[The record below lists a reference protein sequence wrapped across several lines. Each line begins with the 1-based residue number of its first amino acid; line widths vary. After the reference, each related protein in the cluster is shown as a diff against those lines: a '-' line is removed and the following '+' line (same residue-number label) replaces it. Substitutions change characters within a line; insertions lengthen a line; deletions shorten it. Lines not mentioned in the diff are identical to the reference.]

1 MKVSLSLNSEQKDIL
16 RPLVKDMKVDL
27 KLDFDKSAAFCQY
40 YRLYNNKKTK
50 VIKDVD
56 NILHAHEYDKNELN
70 TFWLVLNKDLVMLDL
85 CIPLNLDL
93 TNQSMLLNLSDD
105 EVKIIKFLK

>member
-16 RPLVKDMKVDL
+16 RPLVKDNKTDL
-27 KLDFDKSAAFCQY
+27 KLDFNKCSDFCQY
-40 YRLYNNKKTK
+40 YKLYNNKKTR

-56 NILHAHEYDKNELN
+56 YILHAHEYDKNDLN

-93 TNQSMLLNLSDD
+93 NNQSMLLNLSD
-105 EVKIIKFLK
+105 EEIKIIKLLK